1 MFEDNSATQNIVLE
15 KTFSKEFTKPVQA
28 VFEAWTNPKL
38 ISKWWGP
45 HLFTTPICELDAEP
59 GGTIRIHM
67 KGPDGTIY
75 PMEGVINEIDEPEKL
90 SFTAKAFNENGDYFA
105 ESITTVTLANNEGKT
120 KLTVTASVIDATPEA
135 EGPLSGME
143 EGWKQSL
150 DKLSKFLEKG

>member
-1 MFEDNSATQNIVLE
+1 
-15 KTFSKEFTKPVQA
+15 
-28 VFEAWTNPKL
+28 
-38 ISKWWGP
+38 
-45 HLFTTPICELDAEP
+45 
-59 GGTIRIHM
+59 M